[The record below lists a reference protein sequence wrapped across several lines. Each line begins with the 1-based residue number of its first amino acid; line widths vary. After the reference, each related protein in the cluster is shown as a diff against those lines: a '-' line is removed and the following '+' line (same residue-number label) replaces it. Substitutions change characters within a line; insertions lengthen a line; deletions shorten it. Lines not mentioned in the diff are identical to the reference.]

1 MFRDSFTVCKR
12 KLIEIF
18 VWISNRGLSLK
29 SVRHQSKYIFNHVT
43 NENQVTWCITNIW
56 WIHWYIY
63 WIAWLYLLHWHAIN
77 HSIWLIPFK
86 ILLTFTRPKMFVQ
99 NKLFSLEKLL
109 FSKLKK
115 CKHMKSNG
123 ISRII
128 PGMWPWKSLEFGIN
142 VIIRGLERTEMGLKI
157 LTGLAKIQINY
168 LAIINGTCRR
178 WILNS
183 PNSVSNQCQV
193 YSQSPLLNLIAVEP
207 KDKNFKYLLNIIN

>member
-18 VWISNRGLSLK
+18 VWISNGGLSLK

-43 NENQVTWCITNIW
+43 NENQVTWCITNTW

-77 HSIWLIPFK
+77 QSIWLIHFK
-86 ILLTFTRPKMFVQ
+86 ILLTFTRPKIFAQ

-109 FSKLKK
+109 FSKMKK
-115 CKHMKSNG
+115 WKHMKSNG
-123 ISRII
+123 LSRTI

-142 VIIRGLERTEMGLKI
+142 RI
-157 LTGLAKIQINY
+157 
-168 LAIINGTCRR
+168 
-178 WILNS
+178 
-183 PNSVSNQCQV
+183 
-193 YSQSPLLNLIAVEP
+193 
-207 KDKNFKYLLNIIN
+207 